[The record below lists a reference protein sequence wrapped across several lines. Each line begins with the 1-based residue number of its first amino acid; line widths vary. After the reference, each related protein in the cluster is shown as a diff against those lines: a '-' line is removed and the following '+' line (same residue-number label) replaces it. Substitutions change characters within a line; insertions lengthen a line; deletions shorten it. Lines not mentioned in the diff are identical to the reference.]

1 MVREPEGRW
10 RLERRIPPFLL
21 SSARSSPVHW
31 SGSNAFAGARGVRV
45 GHARPGWGDAA
56 WAAALVLLVVGTF
69 CVAYGRT
76 SLAAWATP
84 ITYRGDSLFLAA
96 YLKAARDG
104 HVLPGA
110 SLVVPEL
117 NAPFEANWNDHP
129 RTLRVVFLAA
139 GLLSRAS
146 GLFVALNLLL
156 LLAHVLAALCFYAVA
171 RYLGAR
177 REWAFAGGVAF
188 GLSHF
193 LFWRT
198 LDHVDLALGWHLPL
212 CVLVVTWAFG
222 RRGIP
227 LRSRRFLVAALV
239 TVLTALHNPYYSCL
253 YGQFLLF
260 AAAAAS
266 VRGPGRARA
275 SAPLALAGLLVATF
289 LLDNAGSLA
298 YQWRHGPNVGAE
310 RPYGN
315 LERFALKPLEL
326 VIPPPGF
333 GLAGW
338 GRVAHVHWERRLYR
352 AEGGSPYLGIVGGA
366 TLAFLVVGAFVGA
379 LRRPAKAPPPAA
391 VAVAWVLLYSVLGG
405 VNQILGIFGFLWLR
419 GTNRFSVWILAL
431 VLLFLVTRLRPRR
444 GSVAAATLVA
454 ALAIADQV
462 PLRASA
468 RALRETRTAVAGDE
482 MFVRDLEKSLPGE
495 AMLFMLPIVEFP
507 EGRPVLGAAEYDHLR
522 PYLFSTSLRFS
533 FGTDK
538 GRPRESWQ
546 LLTAA
551 RPPVLMIADL
561 ERYGFA
567 GILLDRR
574 AYPANG
580 EVYLADLAAAGRPP
594 TLAHPAGGYVLV
606 PLRPGAAPTLPA
618 PLPAPSSSP

>member
-1 MVREPEGRW
+1 MVRELEGRW
-10 RLERRIPPFLL
+10 RLERFVAPFLL
-21 SSARSSPVHW
+21 SSARSSRVDG
-31 SGSNAFAGARGVRV
+31 SSSNAFAGARGVRV
-45 GHARPGWGDAA
+45 GRARVGRADAA
-56 WAAALVLLVVGTF
+56 WAAALVLLVAGTF
-69 CVAYGRT
+69 CLAYGRT
-76 SLAAWATP
+76 SRTAWATP

-129 RTLRVVFLAA
+129 RTLRIVFLAA
-139 GLLSRAS
+139 GLLSRVT

-198 LDHVDLALGWHLPL
+198 LDHLDLALCWHLPL

-222 RRGIP
+222 RRGIG
-227 LRSRRFLVAALV
+227 LRSRRCVVAALV
-239 TVLTALHNPYYSCL
+239 TVLTAVHNPYYACL

-260 AAAAAS
+260 AAAAQA
-266 VRGPGRARA
+266 VRRAGWARVV
-275 SAPLALAGLLVATF
+275 APLALAALLVGTF
-289 LLDNAGSLA
+289 VLDTAGSLA
-298 YQWRHGPNVGAE
+298 YQWRNGPNPAAV

-326 VIPPPGF
+326 LIPPPGF
-333 GLAGW
+333 GLLDW

-352 AEGGSPYLGIVGGA
+352 AEGGSPYLGIVGGVA
-366 TLAFLVVGAFVGA
+366 LGVLLAGALLGA
-379 LRRPAKAPPPAA
+379 LRRPATAPPPAA
-391 VAVAWVLLYSVLGG
+391 FAVAWVLLYAVLGG
-405 VNQILGIFGFLWLR
+405 VNQLLGISGFLWLR
-419 GTNRFSVWILAL
+419 GANRFSVWILTL
-431 VLLFLVTRLRPRR
+431 VLLFFVSRLRPGR

-468 RALRETRTAVAGDE
+468 SALRRTRIAVAGDE
-482 MFVRDLEKSLPGE
+482 MFTRDLERSLPEG
-495 AMLFMLPIVEFP
+495 AMLFNLPIVEFP
-507 EGRPVLGAAEYDHLR
+507 EGRPVLGAPEYDHLR

-551 RPPVLMIADL
+551 GPPALMIADL

-580 EVYLADLAAAGRPP
+580 EAYLADLAAAGRPP
-594 TLAHPAGGYVLV
+594 TLAHPAGDYVLV
-606 PLRPGAAPTLPA
+606 PLRPAAAPTFPVPLLA
-618 PLPAPSSSP
+618 PPGSP